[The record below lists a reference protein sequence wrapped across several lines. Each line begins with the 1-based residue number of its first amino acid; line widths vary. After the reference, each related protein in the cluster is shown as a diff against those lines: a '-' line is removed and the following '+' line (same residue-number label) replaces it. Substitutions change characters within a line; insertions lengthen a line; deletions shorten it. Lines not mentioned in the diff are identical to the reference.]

1 MISGPKSPPLIAHI
15 IYRLDVGGL
24 ENGLVNLI
32 NHIPQDRYR
41 HAIICLN
48 GYTDFSKRIKRSDV
62 KVFDL
67 NKQDGLNF
75 SWYVS
80 LYRLLR
86 QLNPDIVHTR
96 NFSTLEGQIVA
107 TLARINVRVHGE
119 HGRDIS
125 DLEGKNR
132 KYNLLR
138 KSIRPLIHRFI
149 TVSKDL
155 ERWLINTIKVESSH
169 IKQIYNGVDNLRFS
183 PKSKINSTAIPINFN
198 SGNTFVIG
206 SVGRMAKVK
215 DYLSLIRAFLLLI
228 KQIPQAKDHLRLLI
242 VGDGESRA
250 ECMAM
255 LRQADV
261 ENLVW
266 LPGERTDVSELMQL
280 FDVFVL
286 PSLAE
291 GISNTILEAMSSGLP
306 VIATNVGGN
315 VELVIDSQ
323 TGRLVPSNNPEAIA
337 VAISEYY
344 DHREMLAKHGQAAR
358 QLIEANFS
366 INAMVSRYLDVYDE
380 LLSKS

>member
-1 MISGPKSPPLIAHI
+1 MINSPKSPPLIAHI

-86 QLNPDIVHTR
+86 QLKPDIVHTR

>member
-1 MISGPKSPPLIAHI
+1 MINSPKSPPLIAHI

-86 QLNPDIVHTR
+86 QLKPDIVHTR

-169 IKQIYNGVDNLRFS
+169 INQIYNGVDNLRFS

>member
-1 MISGPKSPPLIAHI
+1 MNIPTSPPLIAHI
-15 IYRLDVGGL
+15 IYQLGVGGL

-32 NHIPQDRYR
+32 NHLPQDRYR
-41 HAIICLN
+41 HVIICLK

-86 QLNPDIVHTR
+86 QLKPDIVHTR

-107 TLARINVRVHGE
+107 TFARINARVHGE

-125 DLEGKNR
+125 DLEGMNR

-138 KSIRPLIHRFI
+138 KAIRPLIHRFI

-155 ERWLINTIKVESSH
+155 EKWLINTIKVEPDH
-169 IKQIYNGVDNLRFS
+169 IKQIYNGVDNVRFS
-183 PKSKINSTAIPINFN
+183 PKSVINSIEIPTNFITD
-198 SGNTFVIG
+198 NTFVIG

-215 DYLSLIRAFLLLI
+215 DYLSLVHAFLLLI
-228 KQIPQAKDHLRLLI
+228 KQTPQAKDYLRLLI
-242 VGDGESRA
+242 IGDGEARA
-250 ECMAM
+250 ECIAL
-255 LRQADV
+255 LRQAGV
-261 ENLVW
+261 ENLAW
-266 LPGERTDVSELMQL
+266 LPGERADISELMQL

-291 GISNTILEAMSSGLP
+291 GISNTILEAMSCGLP

-315 VELVIDSQ
+315 VELIIDSQ
-323 TGRLVPSNNPEAIA
+323 TGKLVPSSNPAALATAI
-337 VAISEYY
+337 VEYY
-344 DHREMLAKHGQAAR
+344 DHREMLIKHGHAAR

-366 INAMVSRYLDVYDE
+366 MDNMVTGYLDVYDE
-380 LLSKS
+380 VISR

>member
-1 MISGPKSPPLIAHI
+1 MNIPTSPPLIAHI
-15 IYRLDVGGL
+15 IYQLGVGGL

-32 NHIPQDRYR
+32 NHLPQDRYR
-41 HAIICLN
+41 HVIICLK

-86 QLNPDIVHTR
+86 QLKPDIVHTR

-107 TLARINVRVHGE
+107 TFARINARVHGE

-138 KSIRPLIHRFI
+138 KAIRPLIHRFI

-155 ERWLINTIKVESSH
+155 EKWLINTIKVEPDH
-169 IKQIYNGVDNLRFS
+169 IKQIYNGVDNVRFS
-183 PKSKINSTAIPINFN
+183 PKFVINSIEIPTNFITD
-198 SGNTFVIG
+198 NTFVIG

-215 DYLSLIRAFLLLI
+215 DYLSLVHAFLLLI
-228 KQIPQAKDHLRLLI
+228 KKTPQAKDYLRLLI
-242 VGDGESRA
+242 VGDGEARA
-250 ECMAM
+250 ECIAL
-255 LRQADV
+255 LRQAGV
-261 ENLVW
+261 ENLAW
-266 LPGERTDVSELMQL
+266 LPGERADISELMQL

-291 GISNTILEAMSSGLP
+291 GISNTILEAMSCGLP

-315 VELVIDSQ
+315 VELIIDSQ
-323 TGRLVPSNNPEAIA
+323 TGKLIPSSNPAALATAI
-337 VAISEYY
+337 VEYY
-344 DHREMLAKHGQAAR
+344 NHREMLIKHGQAAR

-366 INAMVSRYLDVYDE
+366 MDKMVAGYLDVYDE
-380 LLSKS
+380 VISR

>member
-1 MISGPKSPPLIAHI
+1 MNIPTSPPLIAHI
-15 IYRLDVGGL
+15 IYHLGVGGL

-32 NHIPQDRYR
+32 NHLPQDRYR
-41 HAIICLN
+41 HVIICLK

-86 QLNPDIVHTR
+86 QLKPDIVHTR

-107 TLARINVRVHGE
+107 TFARINARVHGE

-138 KSIRPLIHRFI
+138 KAIRPLIHRFI

-155 ERWLINTIKVESSH
+155 EKWLINTIKVEPDH
-169 IKQIYNGVDNLRFS
+169 IKQIYNGVDNVRFS
-183 PKSKINSTAIPINFN
+183 PKFVINSIEIPTNFITD
-198 SGNTFVIG
+198 NTFVIG

-215 DYLSLIRAFLLLI
+215 DYLSLVHAFLLLI
-228 KQIPQAKDHLRLLI
+228 KKTPQAKDYLRLLI
-242 VGDGESRA
+242 VGDGEARA
-250 ECMAM
+250 ECIAL
-255 LRQADV
+255 LRQAGV
-261 ENLVW
+261 ENLAW
-266 LPGERTDVSELMQL
+266 LPGERADISELMQL

-291 GISNTILEAMSSGLP
+291 GISNTILEAMSCGLP

-315 VELVIDSQ
+315 VELIIDSQ
-323 TGRLVPSNNPEAIA
+323 TGKLIPSSNPAALATAI
-337 VAISEYY
+337 VEYY
-344 DHREMLAKHGQAAR
+344 NHREMLIKHGQAAR

-366 INAMVSRYLDVYDE
+366 MDKMVAGYLDVYDE
-380 LLSKS
+380 VISR

>member
-1 MISGPKSPPLIAHI
+1 MNIPTSPPLIAHI
-15 IYRLDVGGL
+15 IYQLGVGGL

-32 NHIPQDRYR
+32 NHLPQDRYR
-41 HAIICLN
+41 HVIICLK

-86 QLNPDIVHTR
+86 QLKPDIVHTR

-107 TLARINVRVHGE
+107 TFARINARVHGE

-138 KSIRPLIHRFI
+138 KAIRPLIHCFI

-155 ERWLINTIKVESSH
+155 EKWLINTIKVEPDH
-169 IKQIYNGVDNLRFS
+169 IKQIYNGVDNVRFS
-183 PKSKINSTAIPINFN
+183 PKSVINSIEIPTNFITD
-198 SGNTFVIG
+198 NTFVIG

-215 DYLSLIRAFLLLI
+215 DYLSLVHAFLLLI
-228 KQIPQAKDHLRLLI
+228 KQTPQAKDYLRLLI

-250 ECMAM
+250 ECLAL
-255 LRQADV
+255 LRQAGV
-261 ENLVW
+261 ENMAW
-266 LPGERTDVSELMQL
+266 LPGERADISELMQL

-286 PSLAE
+286 PSIAE
-291 GISNTILEAMSSGLP
+291 GISNTILEAMSCGLP

-315 VELVIDSQ
+315 VELIIDSQ
-323 TGRLVPSNNPEAIA
+323 TGKLVPSSNPAALATAI
-337 VAISEYY
+337 VEYY
-344 DHREMLAKHGQAAR
+344 NHREMLIKHGQSAR
-358 QLIEANFS
+358 QLIEASFS
-366 INAMVSRYLDVYDE
+366 MDNMVMGYLDVYDE
-380 LLSKS
+380 VISR